1 MPGSRADA
9 ILMEAV
15 DLPVLTEASALAVI
29 SLFIDDGW
37 MLSQHRV
44 YGDEFKAL
52 VGRRETTSPQPF
64 KLRPGDAE
72 RGRPQLIYLK
82 RAASGAYP
90 GRAPGARIVC
100 SESGADTALVRHPD
114 LTSAAGRFRQERDQ
128 PIRSRVRNQVADLA
142 NNRRPRQIIRTVR
155 RIPQPLAPILSPYT
169 LRGKALILFGALAT

>member
-72 RGRPQLIYLK
+72 RCRPQLIYSM
-82 RAASGAYP
+82 RPPSGAYP
-90 GRAPGARIVC
+90 RRAPGASIFSRRNRAVM
-100 SESGADTALVRHPD
+100 
-114 LTSAAGRFRQERDQ
+114 Q
-128 PIRSRVRNQVADLA
+128 PW
-142 NNRRPRQIIRTVR
+142 
-155 RIPQPLAPILSPYT
+155 
-169 LRGKALILFGALAT
+169 

>member
-52 VGRRETTSPQPF
+52 VGRRETTSPQPS

-72 RGRPQLIYLK
+72 RGRPQLIYL
-82 RAASGAYP
+82 
-90 GRAPGARIVC
+90 
-100 SESGADTALVRHPD
+100 
-114 LTSAAGRFRQERDQ
+114 
-128 PIRSRVRNQVADLA
+128 
-142 NNRRPRQIIRTVR
+142 
-155 RIPQPLAPILSPYT
+155 
-169 LRGKALILFGALAT
+169 

>member
-1 MPGSRADA
+1 MVAAVTAIPAIGLCKSAKADPLLKVIGRYRAEIAAASATHGLSDEELDAWIDRADA

-37 MLSQHRV
+37 MLSQHRG

-90 GRAPGARIVC
+90 RRAPGASISSRRNRAVM
-100 SESGADTALVRHPD
+100 
-114 LTSAAGRFRQERDQ
+114 Q
-128 PIRSRVRNQVADLA
+128 PW
-142 NNRRPRQIIRTVR
+142 
-155 RIPQPLAPILSPYT
+155 
-169 LRGKALILFGALAT
+169 